1 MTVVPLVTRVE
12 TLWSDYVE
20 AKRRSDVSMAIAD
33 GMVAARAW
41 QAWLKE
47 FETMT
52 KEKDVS
58 NG

>member
-1 MTVVPLVTRVE
+1 MIVVPLVTRVE
-12 TLWSDYVE
+12 TLWADYVE
-20 AKRRSDVSMAIAD
+20 AKRRSDVSMSIAD

-41 QAWLKE
+41 HAWLKE
-47 FETMT
+47 FESVT

>member
-1 MTVVPLVTRVE
+1 MIVVPLVTRVE

-47 FETMT
+47 FENVT